1 MLHTQKE
8 TPQGREIE
16 AVAVT
21 GTWNRQR
28 RRRLSIK
35 LSRIKPEI
43 ARELAPAVEANARQV
58 HEIQKRLAPKDD
70 GDLIDSLDV
79 YAVAGF
85 QGLKWRVTAG
95 DEKAFY
101 ARMVEFGTPRNAAS
115 PFFYPA
121 YRAVRRAL
129 KSRMTR
135 AIRKVVKRIASS
147 R

>member
-1 MLHTQKE
+1 M
-8 TPQGREIE
+8 
-16 AVAVT
+16 AVT
-21 GTWNRQR
+21 ASWNRSR

-43 ARELAPAVEANARQV
+43 ARELAPVVEANARQV
-58 HEIQKRLAPKDD
+58 HEIQLRLVPIDD
-70 GDLIDSLDV
+70 REGGGDLRDSLAY
-79 YAVAGF
+79 YAVPGF
-85 QGLKWRVTAG
+85 QGLKWRITAG

-101 ARMVEFGTPRNAAS
+101 ARMVEFGTPRNTAS

-129 KSRMTR
+129 KSRMSR
-135 AIRKVVKRIASS
+135 AIRKVIKRIAST

>member
-1 MLHTQKE
+1 M
-8 TPQGREIE
+8 
-16 AVAVT
+16 AVT
-21 GTWNRQR
+21 ASWNKSR

-58 HEIQKRLAPKDD
+58 HEIQARLVPEAD
-70 GDLIDSLDV
+70 GDLRESLAY
-79 YAVAGF
+79 YAVPGF

-135 AIRKVVKRIASS
+135 AVRKVIKRIAST

>member
-1 MLHTQKE
+1 M
-8 TPQGREIE
+8 
-16 AVAVT
+16 AVT
-21 GTWNRQR
+21 ATWNRAR

-35 LSRIKPEI
+35 LARIKPAI

-58 HEIQKRLAPKDD
+58 HEIQYRLVPEAD
-70 GDLIDSLDV
+70 GELRESLAY
-79 YAVAGF
+79 YAVPGF

-95 DEKAFY
+95 DEAAFY

-129 KSRMTR
+129 RSRMSR
-135 AIRKVVKRIASS
+135 AIRKAIKKVASS
-147 R
+147 T